1 MSEIFKNA
9 QKQLEKAFKQ
19 IKLSNDV
26 HEILSRPK
34 EAIQVNIPVRM
45 DNGKLKTF
53 EGYRVRYNDS
63 LGPTKG
69 GIRFHPDVSLDEAK
83 ALSFWMTFKC
93 AVAGLPFGG
102 GKGGVIVNP
111 KELTKHELEQLS
123 RGYMAAVADVVGP
136 DRDIPAP
143 DVYTNAMIMGWMSDE
158 YNKITRKIQPAV
170 ITGKPVSMGGS
181 LGRDEA
187 TAKGSYYV
195 IKELIAKKGLNPKE
209 LKVAIQG
216 FGNAGFNLAR
226 MLYEDG
232 FWIVALSDSKGGIYC
247 NNCYLNPDLIMD
259 SKKAKGMIDKEYY
272 KGSVADTEDHSRI
285 TNEELLECECDILI
299 PAALENQITK
309 ENAEKIKAKYI
320 IEVANGP
327 TTPEADEILEK
338 KGILVVPDILAN
350 AGGVTVSYFEWVQNR
365 QGYYWSLEEVRKKLK
380 EKIVPAFNDIY
391 KIMEEK
397 KIDMRTAAYVRALKL
412 IGDAI
417 ESKGTEETFR

>member
-1 MSEIFKNA
+1 MSVFENA
-9 QKQLEKAFKQ
+9 QKQLNKAFKQ
-19 IKLSNDV
+19 INLSNDV

-45 DNGKLKTF
+45 HDGKLKTF
-53 EGYRVRYNDS
+53 EGFRVRYNDS

-69 GIRFHPDVSLDEAK
+69 GIRFHPNVSLDEVK

-123 RGYMAAVADVVGP
+123 RGYMSAISDIVGP

-143 DVYTNAMIMGWMSDE
+143 DVYTNSMIMGWMSDE
-158 YNKITRKIQPAV
+158 YNKITRKIQPGV
-170 ITGKPVSMGGS
+170 ITGKPISLGGS

-187 TAKGSYYV
+187 TARGGYYI
-195 IKELIAKKGLNPKE
+195 IKELVKKKGLNPKD
-209 LKVAIQG
+209 LKVAVQG
-216 FGNAGFNLAR
+216 FGNAGYHIAKMLAD
-226 MLYEDG
+226 DG

-247 NNCYLNPDLIMD
+247 NNCYLNPDLIME
-259 SKKAKGMIDKEYY
+259 SKKAKGMIDNEYY
-272 KGSVADTEDHSRI
+272 KGSVADTENHSRI

-299 PAALENQITK
+299 PAALENQIIK
-309 ENAEKIKAKYI
+309 DNANNIRAKYVV
-320 IEVANGP
+320 ELANGP

-338 KGILVVPDILAN
+338 NGVLVIPDILAN
-350 AGGVTVSYFEWVQNR
+350 SGGVTVSYFEWVQNN
-365 QGYYWSLEEVRKKLK
+365 QGYYWSLEEVRNKLK
-380 EKIVPAFNDIY
+380 EKIIPAFNDIY
-391 KIMEEK
+391 NIMEDK

-412 IGDAI
+412 ISEAI
-417 ESKGTEETFR
+417 ESKGTEDIFK